1 MISQEV
7 YDYPVEFTAFLQNHV
22 TARKKR
28 LIESKLEH
36 RTRYLTVVLE
46 DIHKSHN
53 ASAVLRTS
61 ECFGI
66 QDLHIIEKQ
75 HPYNLHPHISSGSA
89 RWVNLHHY
97 NEPDTDN
104 TKVCLENL
112 KKKGYRIL
120 VTTLN
125 EEARPFDEI
134 DMGIRSAIVFGTE
147 YSGVSEDAIA
157 MADEVIHIPMVG
169 FTESLN
175 LSVSAGIIL
184 QYYRNILNKF
194 QVKWQLSEFEKE
206 VIRLNWTMNSVR
218 KIDMHI
224 KHFLAQRS

>member
-1 MISQEV
+1 MIRQEV
-7 YDYPVEFTAFLQNHV
+7 YDYAVEFTTFLQDYV
-22 TARKKR
+22 TDRKKQ
-28 LIESKLEH
+28 LIEAKLKH

-66 QDLHIIEKQ
+66 QDIHIVEKE
-75 HPYNLHPHISSGSA
+75 HPYSPHPHISSGSA

-97 NEPDTDN
+97 DQPNTDN
-104 TKVCLENL
+104 TKVCLDAL
-112 KKKGYRIL
+112 KRQGYRIL
-120 VTTLN
+120 VTSLN
-125 EEARPFDEI
+125 DRAKPFDVI
-134 DMGIRSAIVFGTE
+134 DVNTKSAIVFGTE
-147 YSGVSEDAIA
+147 YSGVSDEAIE

-184 QYYRNILNKF
+184 QHYRGILDKF
-194 QVKWQLSEFEKE
+194 NVPWQLSEKE
-206 VIRLNWTMNSVR
+206 IEAIRLTWTMNSVR
-218 KIDMHI
+218 KIDIHI
-224 KHFLAQRS
+224 KHFLAERI

>member
-1 MISQEV
+1 MIRQEI
-7 YDYPVEFTAFLQNHV
+7 YDYPAEFTAFLQHHI
-22 TARKKR
+22 TDRKLK
-28 LIESKLEH
+28 LMESKLAN
-36 RTRYLTVVLE
+36 RTRFLTVVLE

-66 QDLHIIEKQ
+66 QDLHIIEKA

-89 RWVNLHHY
+89 RWLDLHHY
-97 NEPDTDN
+97 NEDGADN
-104 TKVCLENL
+104 TKLCLEKL
-112 KKKGYRIL
+112 RHQGYRIL

-125 EEARPFDEI
+125 EDAKPFNEI
-134 DMGIRSAIVFGTE
+134 ALDTKSAIVFGTE
-147 YSGVSEDAIA
+147 YSGVSDEAIA

-184 QYYRNILNKF
+184 QHYRSVLNKF
-194 QVKWQLSEFEKE
+194 QVKWELSEEEKE
-206 VIRLNWTMNSVR
+206 IIRLNWTMNSVR
-218 KIDMHI
+218 KLDMHI
-224 KHFLAQRS
+224 KHFLAEKS